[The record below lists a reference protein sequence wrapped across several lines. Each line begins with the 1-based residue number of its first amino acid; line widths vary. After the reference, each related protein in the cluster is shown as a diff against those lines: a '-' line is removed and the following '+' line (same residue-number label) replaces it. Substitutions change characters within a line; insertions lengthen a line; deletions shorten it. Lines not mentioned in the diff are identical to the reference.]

1 MSAKTFQFYRT
12 FVPTVRGLCDPVV
25 LSFDNTTFAKAY
37 THDPAGTP
45 HHFIHSG
52 NFFSQPYAKK
62 PELRTRERVL
72 LLQEKLINE
81 RTDGLMTLN
90 VPVNGNFRTPY
101 WNHAEADRLKAIE
114 TSLEAALWAR
124 ENAQRPDLLYAGFE
138 VGAYRDARYAF
149 ERALNADLTKL
160 SAGFGLFSRLAK
172 FRIEDRLRQFEVLSA
187 YRQLSREF
195 AETQFHAS
203 GGSALNVLELLA
215 CANVTSA
222 DGSSAVIAGLAYGSV
237 LTTSGRLV
245 RANRLTEWACNCT
258 FCAGHRPLDALKE
271 LKHSPEARV
280 RHNVHILRLSEARIN
295 DALANNT
302 IAELVEQRL
311 TQYDNKALWKCFA
324 ITNEKPPQE

>member
-1 MSAKTFQFYRT
+1 M
-12 FVPTVRGLCDPVV
+12 
-25 LSFDNTTFAKAY
+25 
-37 THDPAGTP
+37 
-45 HHFIHSG
+45 
-52 NFFSQPYAKK
+52 
-62 PELRTRERVL
+62 
-72 LLQEKLINE
+72 
-81 RTDGLMTLN
+81 
-90 VPVNGNFRTPY
+90 
-101 WNHAEADRLKAIE
+101 KAIE

-138 VGAYRDARYAF
+138 VGTYRDARHIF

-172 FRIEDRLRQFEVLSA
+172 FRIEDRLKQFEVLSA

-237 LTTSGRLV
+237 LTASGRLV

-258 FCAGHRPLDALKE
+258 FCASHRPRDALKNGSPNGRATARFVQATVRVTR
-271 LKHSPEARV
+271 LKNSSAHLKRAFGTTFTYCAFQKHE
-280 RHNVHILRLSEARIN
+280 
-295 DALANNT
+295 
-302 IAELVEQRL
+302 
-311 TQYDNKALWKCFA
+311 
-324 ITNEKPPQE
+324 